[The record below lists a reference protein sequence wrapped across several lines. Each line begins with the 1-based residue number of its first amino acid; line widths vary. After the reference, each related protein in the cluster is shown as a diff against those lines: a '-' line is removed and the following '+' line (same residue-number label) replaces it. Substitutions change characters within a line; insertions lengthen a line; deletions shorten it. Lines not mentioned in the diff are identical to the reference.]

1 MQQTVLRALTAAV
14 LTLVGMT
21 ADAQRV
27 SRPDSTAVA
36 QRLIAVCSSRPG
48 EKRTQCFR
56 DSLTAMARSGSVTGA
71 ISTLGVLTRQDAA
84 IRRDDHLYAHAIG
97 ISAGSS
103 GRPVAEVFA
112 QCTVAFQS
120 GCYHGVIESYFDRM
134 RTVDSAA
141 VNRLCAPFRT
151 DPRQRW
157 ILFQCVHG
165 MGHGL
170 TMTYHHDL
178 RRSLASCDHLP
189 DEWERHSCYGGAFM
203 ENIVNATMPG
213 HPSHGLGAHD
223 GHAMSSTSTSPQ
235 PFRALDPNDHL
246 YPCSVMAERYLHA
259 CYEMQTSV
267 MLYLNGG
274 NVEDAA
280 RTCERAPPPVRSLC
294 HQSLGRDISSRTG
307 QSYPESI
314 RLCSLS
320 TERFRPWCFVGLVKN
335 FIDLNGRYS
344 DGVRFCAVLTRP
356 ADKMKCY
363 EAVGEQVSA
372 LEASEAG
379 RRAACV
385 TAERAYIDAC
395 LYGARTIASPP
406 PGLAGINAAARQ

>member
-1 MQQTVLRALTAAV
+1 MKKIVLQAV
-14 LTLVGMT
+14 TLVAAGLVGHSVQ
-21 ADAQRV
+21 AQRV
-27 SRPDSTAVA
+27 SPIDSTLVA
-36 QRLIAVCSSRPG
+36 RHLIAACGARSG
-48 EKRTQCFR
+48 DKRTQCFR

-71 ISTLGVLTRQDAA
+71 ISALGVLTREDPG

-120 GCYHGVIESYFDRM
+120 GCYHGVIESYFDRL
-134 RTVDSAA
+134 RVVDSAA
-141 VNRLCAPFRT
+141 VRRLCAPFRT
-151 DPRQRW
+151 DATQRW

-170 TMTYHHDL
+170 TMFYQHDL
-178 RRSLASCDHLP
+178 RRGLASCDHLP
-189 DEWERHSCYGGAFM
+189 DDWERHSCYGGVFM

-213 HPSHGLGAHD
+213 HPSHGLGSHD
-223 GHAMSSTSTSPQ
+223 GHTMSSASSSSR

-246 YPCSVMAERYLHA
+246 YPCSVMAERYLRA

-267 MLYLNGG
+267 MLYFNGG

-280 RTCERAPPPVRSLC
+280 RTCERAPAFVRSLC

-307 QSYPESI
+307 QNYPESI

-320 TERFRPWCFVGLVKN
+320 AQRFRPWCFVGLVKN

-344 DGVRFCAVLTRP
+344 DGIRFCAVLASN

-363 EAVGEQVSA
+363 EAVGEQISA
-372 LEASEAG
+372 LEAKDTG
-379 RRAACV
+379 RRAACA
-385 TAERAYIDAC
+385 TAERSYVDAC
-395 LYGARTIASPP
+395 LYGARAIASAPP
-406 PGLAGINAAARQ
+406 ALLRINAAAQR